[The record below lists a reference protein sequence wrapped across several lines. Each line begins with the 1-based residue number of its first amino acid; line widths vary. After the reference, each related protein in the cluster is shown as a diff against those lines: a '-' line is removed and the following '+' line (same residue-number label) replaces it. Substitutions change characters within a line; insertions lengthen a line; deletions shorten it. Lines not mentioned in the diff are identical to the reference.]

1 MHIQSRQF
9 PHAPF
14 IQALIDHT
22 APFEVVKTAVHSIWT
37 PPPHM
42 RVVAAAP
49 PTAPSQSRRSAG
61 GTQPTGSSVPS
72 SSTAPRGRLA
82 MFISKA
88 QSAIMRSITFSCQQ
102 NHDVQ
107 KRLIISKNQ
116 LKQRLRDRGSPVSD
130 DDPIPAAPSTST
142 FGFPS
147 HDEYLEFFYDH
158 DDIRQE

>member
-1 MHIQSRQF
+1 MHLERCF
-9 PHAPF
+9 VPHAPF

-22 APFEVVKTAVHSIWT
+22 APFEVVKTAVHSIWK
-37 PPPHM
+37 PAPHM
-42 RVVAAAP
+42 RVVVST
-49 PTAPSQSRRSAG
+49 PTKPGRSAG
-61 GTQPTGSSVPS
+61 GKTAAPTQPSGSSVS
-72 SSTAPRGRLA
+72 SSPRGRLA
-82 MFISKA
+82 SFFGKA
-88 QSAIMRSITFSCQQ
+88 QSAIMKAITFSCQQ

-142 FGFPS
+142 FGLPS
-147 HDEYLEFFYDH
+147 HDEYPEFFVDD

>member
-1 MHIQSRQF
+1 MQFQTRQF

-22 APFEVVKTAVHSIWT
+22 APFEVVKTAVHSIWK

-42 RVVAAAP
+42 RVVGTTQTIAP
-49 PTAPSQSRRSAG
+49 TQPRRSAS

-72 SSTAPRGRLA
+72 SSSAPRGRLA
-82 MFISKA
+82 SFLGKA
-88 QSAIMRSITFSCQQ
+88 QSAIMKAITFSCQQ
-102 NHDVQ
+102 NHYVH

-116 LKQRLRDRGSPVSD
+116 LKQCLRDRGSPMSD
-130 DDPIPAAPSTST
+130 DDPIPAALSTST

-147 HDEYLEFFYDH
+147 HDEYPEFFVEH